1 LIISGETA
9 SKCLDRA
16 SIKAVTS
23 ISKGRARNHVEKD
36 ILSANR
42 LIEIARQR
50 GFEARL
56 AHLDWKGLQA
66 AASADPVLL
75 LLRNGNTVLALRN
88 GGDAFDQIVVS
99 DPLYIKGE
107 EFLLPRNAIE
117 PAWDGD
123 AVIIRQAPVRQ
134 APVTERGKT
143 RLFIW
148 GLVLCTVAAAFGL
161 LLFYPREAEK
171 SAHSLAATMPISGS
185 DMALDND
192 LTVTRSAPAIDAVIT
207 SIRAQLS
214 VKEPDGTL
222 AEQSP
227 AAQQILAAEPNVRAS
242 SAIIEIESAP
252 INGEPS
258 PPKTDPPQASSLANV
273 VAAEPSPPSASTA
286 ESSPSVAPNATL
298 PSERSTPAQIRI
310 DTRQTAAPVDALSSD
325 EAVPTVTPANSVLV
339 SKGDVAEKLESRSL
353 TESRRAMDTVALV
366 VRGDML
372 FGTGDITSARHFYE
386 RAADAG
392 NGQAALRLGESYD
405 PSFLEQAHL
414 RAVRGDTAVAIQ
426 WYKRARELGASEADV
441 LLMSIEV
448 K

>member
-1 LIISGETA
+1 
-9 SKCLDRA
+9 
-16 SIKAVTS
+16 
-23 ISKGRARNHVEKD
+23 
-36 ILSANR
+36 
-42 LIEIARQR
+42 
-50 GFEARL
+50 
-56 AHLDWKGLQA
+56 
-66 AASADPVLL
+66 
-75 LLRNGNTVLALRN
+75 
-88 GGDAFDQIVVS
+88 
-99 DPLYIKGE
+99 
-107 EFLLPRNAIE
+107 
-117 PAWDGD
+117 
-123 AVIIRQAPVRQ
+123 
-134 APVTERGKT
+134 
-143 RLFIW
+143 LFIW

-258 PPKTDPPQASSLANV
+258 LAKTDPPQASSLANV

>member
-1 LIISGETA
+1 
-9 SKCLDRA
+9 
-16 SIKAVTS
+16 
-23 ISKGRARNHVEKD
+23 
-36 ILSANR
+36 
-42 LIEIARQR
+42 
-50 GFEARL
+50 
-56 AHLDWKGLQA
+56 
-66 AASADPVLL
+66 
-75 LLRNGNTVLALRN
+75 
-88 GGDAFDQIVVS
+88 
-99 DPLYIKGE
+99 
-107 EFLLPRNAIE
+107 
-117 PAWDGD
+117 
-123 AVIIRQAPVRQ
+123 
-134 APVTERGKT
+134 
-143 RLFIW
+143 LFIW

-192 LTVTRSAPAIDAVIT
+192 QTVTRSAPAIDAVIT

-227 AAQQILAAEPNVRAS
+227 SAQQIVAAEPNVRAS

-252 INGEPS
+252 INGGPS

-273 VAAEPSPPSASTA
+273 VAAEPSSPSASTA
-286 ESSPSVAPNATL
+286 ESSPSVTPL
-298 PSERSTPAQIRI
+298 PSERSAPAQIRI

-414 RAVRGDTAVAIQ
+414 RAVRGDTAVAIE